1 MKHLIKMGILAA
13 TLFTMVLAPLSQAA
27 AAGYGSYQGGGYY
40 GSGYSGDGYHYA
52 QHKKGYK
59 RDRGYERERGY
70 KRDRGYKHRPHR
82 CETKRYRWSKSCRHY
97 HRQYRHNRDWRR

>member
-13 TLFTMVLAPLSQAA
+13 TLFTMALAPLSQAA

-40 GSGYSGDGYHYA
+40 GHTYEGHGGY
-52 QHKKGYK
+52 QVKHKKHY
-59 RDRGYERERGY
+59 RHHRGYERGY
-70 KRDRGYKHRPHR
+70 HHRRPHR

-97 HRQYRHNRDWRR
+97 HRQHHHHRDHRDWRR